1 MKHPGVLFVSHDAC
15 RAGAQIELLHFMRWF
30 KRHSGRPFS
39 ILIPSDGELSRE
51 FAEIAETWAIDHSH
65 WCPGGMRARALQF
78 VGLGAVARRAEVAEI
93 WRFVSRC
100 SPGLI
105 YMNSISS
112 AWADMLPPDIPVLT
126 HVHELEFAF
135 RMQWQPGL
143 QHLLTTTRR
152 FIACSKATR
161 ENLIKNWGISDEQ
174 VETVHEFVPAT
185 EIRVERQPTEIFDEL
200 GVPRDAQLVMG
211 CGTADWRKGVD
222 LFIQTA
228 RRVCQQGRNAFFVWI
243 GARTDQQVIGFEHDV
258 HAAGLSERVMLKRSL
273 PDPTDYIAAADV
285 FLLTS
290 REDPF
295 PLVCLEAAALG
306 KPIVCFADAGGMPE
320 FVEDDCGF
328 VVPYL
333 DVAKMADRVLRL
345 LGSPEC
351 RAKMGT
357 AARQKVTERHDIGVT
372 APRIME
378 VIERT
383 IARG

>member
-1 MKHPGVLFVSHDAC
+1 MKRAGVLFVSHDAS
-15 RAGAQIELLHFMRWF
+15 RAGAQIELLHFVRWF
-30 KRHSGRPFS
+30 RGNCNRPFS
-39 ILIPSDGELSRE
+39 ILLPSDGELSAD
-51 FAEIAETWAIDHSH
+51 FADVAETWAIDHSR

-78 VGLGAVARRAEVAEI
+78 VRLGAVARRAEVAEI

-143 QHLLTTTRR
+143 QRLLTATRR
-152 FIACSKATR
+152 FIACSKAAR
-161 ENLIKNWGISDEQ
+161 ENLIKNWGISDKQ

-185 EIRVERQPTEIFDEL
+185 EIRAERQPTEIFDEL

-211 CGTADWRKGVD
+211 CGTADWRKGID

-228 RRVCQQGRNAFFVWI
+228 RLVSRRVKNAFFVWV
-243 GARTDQQVIGFEHDV
+243 GARTDQQVCEFEHDV
-258 HAAGLSERVMLKRSL
+258 GAAGLTDRVILKRSL
-273 PDPTDYIAAADV
+273 PLPANYIGAADV
-285 FLLTS
+285 FVLTS

-333 DVAKMADRVLRL
+333 DIGQMADRVLAL
-345 LGSPEC
+345 LASAEC
-351 RAKMGT
+351 RAKIG
-357 AARQKVTERHDIGVT
+357 AAAKRKVSERHDISVA
-372 APRIME
+372 APRVME
-378 VIERT
+378 IIERT
-383 IARG
+383 IANG